1 MAEEENNSEQYGF
14 GISVMQR
21 QLSEDEKSKLIKK
34 LVSPA
39 TSYEDFV
46 KGMEFVDGLIDTQ
59 KQEII
64 YKATITHK
72 VKDDKLEYVAKRAL
86 VDGDDDYERG
96 FKDNPYFDKKIE
108 IFKKLLKEHKG
119 WDEIG
124 IEVWG
129 NNAAGLIRQ
138 AQSGEQVD
146 KILDTDKEFAEK
158 KWDKYNYA
166 YLNERFHGSK
176 IDTDDFIKYLREHET
191 TRLYMVAAANPHTS
205 AEKLQYI
212 LEQTAKTDNEPD
224 RADVLN
230 CIYDNPNL
238 KPEHYNALIDCF
250 KDKAC
255 IVDYAGKGVL
265 KLEGMSLAQLQRFA
279 KIVNK
284 NETKFDENHTVL
296 KSEIAKKKI
305 ELQKANDKP
314 KNKTNSKVVVGKL
327 PGRKGPDLKL

>member
-1 MAEEENNSEQYGF
+1 MAKEEKGWNEIDIKVTGNE
-14 GISVMQR
+14 VA
-21 QLSEDEKSKLIKK
+21 DLIK
-34 LVSPA
+34 
-39 TSYEDFV
+39 
-46 KGMEFVDGLIDTQ
+46 
-59 KQEII
+59 
-64 YKATITHK
+64 
-72 VKDDKLEYVAKRAL
+72 
-86 VDGDDDYERG
+86 
-96 FKDNPYFDKKIE
+96 N
-108 IFKKLLKEHKG
+108 
-119 WDEIG
+119 
-124 IEVWG
+124 
-129 NNAAGLIRQ
+129 
-138 AQSGEQVD
+138 AQSSEQVD
-146 KILDTDKEFAEK
+146 ELLAMDKNFRDG
-158 KWDKYNYA
+158 KWEDSDYE
-166 YLNERFHGSK
+166 YLKEIFHGK
-176 IDTDDFIKYLREHET
+176 MRNLDHYIRFRREHEM
-191 TRLYMVAAANPHTS
+191 TRLYMSAAANPHTS

-238 KPEHYNALIDCF
+238 KPEHYDALIDCF

-255 IVDYAGKGVL
+255 IVDYAGKGGL